1 MEGLE
6 YLRDL
11 YKKAY
16 ESGDER
22 LCEHII
28 DALAKVGVTP
38 LKKDKLDVLNKMKKG
53 TPR

>member
-16 ESGDER
+16 ESGDAR
-22 LCEHII
+22 LCEHIM
-28 DALAKVGVTP
+28 DALAKVGVT
-38 LKKDKLDVLNKMKKG
+38 LKEDKLDVLNKMKKG